1 MTKEI
6 QKLKKQL
13 LLEELKRQG
22 KAPKQ
27 RLWILLG
34 LIMVALVAAGAY
46 WYQANLQTRL
56 EERFQQG
63 LTLRQETRYSEA
75 VELFKE
81 LYAEQPSFVRIP
93 QAIFQIAEIQDLYL
107 GRYSDALLTYLML
120 ERDYPDAP
128 EVFAARNQVAVL
140 YKYRLNDCGQAI
152 AVYQKVLDDAD
163 GNSDQLQYEV
173 ADCYFRLNN
182 FAQARIE
189 FESLLNNDP
198 QSDLFAEVQYRI
210 AMTYALEGK
219 LPEAAGAYRVVI
231 ERWSE
236 SSYAVEASFGLAT
249 VLEEQEELVE
259 ALKILEELKG
269 VYPKE
274 DILTRKTEQVRERIE
289 KKKKAI

>member
-6 QKLKKQL
+6 QKLKKKL

-27 RLWILLG
+27 RLWIFLG

-75 VELFKE
+75 VEMFKE
-81 LYAEQPSFVRIP
+81 LHTEQPSFVRIP
-93 QAIFQIAEIQDLYL
+93 QALFQIAEIQDLYL

-128 EVFAARNQVAVL
+128 EVFAARKQVAVL

-189 FESLLNNDP
+189 FESLLKNDP

-269 VYPKE
+269 LYPKE

>member
-1 MTKEI
+1 M
-6 QKLKKQL
+6 KKQL

-34 LIMVALVAAGAY
+34 LITVALVAAGAY

-56 EERFQQG
+56 ENRFQQG

-182 FAQARIE
+182 FTQARIE
-189 FESLLNNDP
+189 FESLLKNDP

-269 VYPKE
+269 IYPKE

>member
-1 MTKEI
+1 M
-6 QKLKKQL
+6 KKQL

-22 KAPKQ
+22 KAPKK
-27 RLWILLG
+27 RLWVLLG
-34 LIMVALVAAGAY
+34 LIMVALAAAGAY

-63 LTLRQETRYSEA
+63 LTLRQETKYSEA
-75 VELFKE
+75 VEMFME
-81 LYAEQPSFVRIP
+81 LQTEQPSFVRIP
-93 QAIFQIAEIQDLYL
+93 QVLFQIAEIQDLYL

-128 EVFAARNQVAVL
+128 EVFAARKQVAVL

-189 FESLLNNDP
+189 FESLLKNDP

-236 SSYAVEASFGLAT
+236 SAYAVEASFGLAT

-289 KKKKAI
+289 KKKQAI

>member
-6 QKLKKQL
+6 QKLKKKL

-27 RLWILLG
+27 RLWIFLG
-34 LIMVALVAAGAY
+34 LIMVALAAAGAY

-56 EERFQQG
+56 EERFQEG
-63 LTLRQETRYSEA
+63 LVLRQETKYSEA
-75 VELFKE
+75 VELFKG
-81 LYAEQPSFVRIP
+81 LHDEQPSFVRIP
-93 QAIFQIAEIQDLYL
+93 EALFQTAEIQDLYL

-128 EVFAARNQVAVL
+128 EVFAARKQVAVL

-189 FESLLNNDP
+189 FESLLKNDP

-269 VYPKE
+269 IYPKE

>member
-1 MTKEI
+1 M
-6 QKLKKQL
+6 KKQL

-27 RLWILLG
+27 RLWIFLG
-34 LIMVALVAAGAY
+34 LTVVVLAVAGGF

-56 EERFQQG
+56 EERFQEG
-63 LTLRQETRYSEA
+63 LALRQEARYSEA
-75 VELFKE
+75 VELFKT
-81 LYAEQPSFVRIP
+81 LHDEQPSFARIP
-93 QAIFQIAEIQDLYL
+93 EALFQTAEIQELYL

-120 ERDYPDAP
+120 ERDYPEAP
-128 EVFAARNQVAVL
+128 EVFPARKQVAVL
-140 YKYRLNDCGQAI
+140 YKYRLNDCSQAI
-152 AVYQKVLDDAD
+152 AVYQKVLDEDD
-163 GNSDQLQYEV
+163 RNNDLLQYEV

-189 FESLLNNDP
+189 FESLLKNYP

-236 SSYAVEASFGLAT
+236 SPYAVEASFGLAT

-259 ALKILEELKG
+259 ALKILEELAG

-274 DILTRKTEQVRERIE
+274 DILARKTEQVRERIE

>member
-27 RLWILLG
+27 RLWIFLG
-34 LIMVALVAAGAY
+34 LIMVALAAAGAY

-56 EERFQQG
+56 EERFQEG
-63 LTLRQETRYSEA
+63 LVLRQETRYSEA
-75 VELFKE
+75 VELFKG
-81 LYAEQPSFVRIP
+81 LHDEQPSFVRIP
-93 QAIFQIAEIQDLYL
+93 EALFQTAEIQDLYL

-128 EVFAARNQVAVL
+128 EVFAARKQVAVL

-189 FESLLNNDP
+189 FESLLKNDP

-269 VYPKE
+269 IYPKE
-274 DILTRKTEQVRERIE
+274 DILARKTEQVRERIE

>member
-1 MTKEI
+1 
-6 QKLKKQL
+6 LKKQL

-34 LIMVALVAAGAY
+34 LIMVTLVAAGAY

-56 EERFQQG
+56 EERFQKG
-63 LTLRQETRYSEA
+63 LAFRQETSYSEA
-75 VELFKE
+75 VEMFKE
-81 LYAEQPSFVRIP
+81 LHAEQPSFVRIP
-93 QAIFQIAEIQDLYL
+93 QALFQVAEIQDLYL

-128 EVFAARNQVAVL
+128 EVFAARKQVAVL

-163 GNSDQLQYEV
+163 SNSDQLQYEV

-189 FESLLNNDP
+189 FESLLKIDP

-269 VYPKE
+269 IYPKE

>member
-27 RLWILLG
+27 RLWIFLG

-56 EERFQQG
+56 EERFQEG
-63 LTLRQETRYSEA
+63 LALRQETRYSEA
-75 VELFKE
+75 VEMFKE
-81 LYAEQPSFVRIP
+81 LHTEQPSFVRIP
-93 QAIFQIAEIQDLYL
+93 QALFQIAEIKDLYL

-128 EVFAARNQVAVL
+128 EVFAARKQVAVL

-189 FESLLNNDP
+189 FESLLKNDP

>member
-27 RLWILLG
+27 RLWIFLG
-34 LIMVALVAAGAY
+34 LIMVALAAAGAY

-56 EERFQQG
+56 EERFQEG
-63 LTLRQETRYSEA
+63 LVLRQETKYSEA
-75 VELFKE
+75 VELFKG
-81 LYAEQPSFVRIP
+81 LHDEQPSFVRIP
-93 QAIFQIAEIQDLYL
+93 EALFQTAEIQDLYL

-128 EVFAARNQVAVL
+128 EVFAARKQVAVL

-189 FESLLNNDP
+189 FESLLKNDP

-269 VYPKE
+269 IYPKE

>member
-1 MTKEI
+1 M
-6 QKLKKQL
+6 KKQL

-27 RLWILLG
+27 RLWVFLG
-34 LIMVALVAAGAY
+34 LMLVALVAGGAY
-46 WYQANLQTRL
+46 WYHANLQTRL

-63 LTLRQETRYSEA
+63 LALRQKADYSEA
-75 VELFKE
+75 VALFSKLHDE
-81 LYAEQPSFVRIP
+81 HPSFTRIP
-93 QAIFQIAEIQDLYL
+93 QALFQMAEIQDLYL

-120 ERDYPDAP
+120 ERDYPEAP
-128 EVFAARNQVAVL
+128 EVVPARKQVAVL

-152 AVYQKVLDDAD
+152 AVYQKVLDQTDR
-163 GNSDQLQYEV
+163 NNDQHQYEV

-189 FESLLNNDP
+189 FESLLKNYP

-259 ALKILEELKG
+259 ALKILEGLAG

-274 DILTRKTEQVRERIE
+274 DILARKTEQVRERIE